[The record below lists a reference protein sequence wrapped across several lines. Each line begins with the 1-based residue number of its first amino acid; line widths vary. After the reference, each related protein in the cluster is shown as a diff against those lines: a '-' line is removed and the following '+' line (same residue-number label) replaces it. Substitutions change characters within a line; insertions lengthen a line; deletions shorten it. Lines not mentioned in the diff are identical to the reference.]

1 MVFLKRT
8 VFLLAVSSF
17 FLGSCAFGAE
27 QGAIAAARSA
37 RAKMDASTEKMEG
50 AMAGSDLKAIASPKK
65 PVTAT
70 GFPAGTL
77 PGGGASGG
85 TPSGEEAA
93 APGRVVLSGDPL
105 EPLVGASHL
114 GSSLDRIWAM
124 ADHAGYGLVLRGRYA
139 PSALDAPYSYS
150 LMRGRRRIATLF
162 FDRSLKLS
170 GIQ

>member
-1 MVFLKRT
+1 MVLLKRT
-8 VFLLAVSSF
+8 AFLLAASAF

-27 QGAIAAARSA
+27 QGAIVAARSA
-37 RAKMDASTEKMEG
+37 RAKMDASAEKMEG
-50 AMAGSDLKAIASPKK
+50 AMAGADLKAIASPKK

-77 PGGGASGG
+77 PGGGGSAGTASGEG
-85 TPSGEEAA
+85 SA

-114 GSSLDRIWAM
+114 GSSLDRIYAM
-124 ADHAGYGLVLRGRYA
+124 ADHAGYGLVLHGRYA

-150 LMRGRRRIATLF
+150 LMRGRQRIATLF